1 MTVLSIKNLN
11 YSKHRKLIL
20 QGVCLDLEPGKIVA
34 LLGANGAGKTTL
46 MRIIS
51 GQAKHWHG
59 QVLVNGKQ
67 KDEERKACVSF
78 TDQLSGFSNGM
89 KIAQIADFYEQVFP
103 DFDRE
108 EYRKLQQFMNLSP
121 DARLRELSRGMKEKL
136 IISLTF
142 ARQVPL
148 YLLDEPFSGI
158 DVMAR
163 KRIINSILLW
173 KNEQATILLSDHFV
187 NEIASVLDEVVIVKN
202 QTVLVKQG
210 ADDIRA
216 KGQSIEQYYEGF
228 YQEDEND

>member
-1 MTVLSIKNLN
+1 
-11 YSKHRKLIL
+11 LIL

-59 QVLVNGKQ
+59 QVTVDGQDN
-67 KDEERKACVSF
+67 EAARKACISF
-78 TDQLSGFSNGM
+78 TDQLSGFNKAM
-89 KIAQIADFYEQVFP
+89 KISQVADFYEQVFP

-121 DARLRELSRGMKEKL
+121 DMRLREMSRGMKEKL

-173 KNEQATILLSDHFV
+173 KNDQSTILLSDHFV
-187 NEIASVLDEVVIVKN
+187 NEISSVLDEVVIVKD
-202 QTVLVKQG
+202 QTVLAKQG

-216 KGQSIEQYYEGF
+216 KGQSIEQYYESF
-228 YQEDEND
+228 YQEGEDE